1 MEYYILLDHWAY
13 LVRDFKDSEREFGIS
28 AYDSERL
35 ARAILNHL
43 RYTRIRQYN
52 LFMQKRGEDYEKMLE
67 KLGSEFSLEA
77 IQRFVETEEL
87 WTTTLEMG
95 EQ

>member
-1 MEYYILLDHWAY
+1 MLDHWAY